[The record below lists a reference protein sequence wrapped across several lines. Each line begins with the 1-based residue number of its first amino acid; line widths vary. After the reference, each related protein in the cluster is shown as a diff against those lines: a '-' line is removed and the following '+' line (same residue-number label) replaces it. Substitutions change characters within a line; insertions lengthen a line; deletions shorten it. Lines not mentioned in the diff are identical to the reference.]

1 MFGLTDR
8 EKSMLEKS
16 WAKPFVEIIFPK
28 IDKSRFVCLYS
39 DKASRPNTPVNV
51 CVGALILKE
60 LLNLT
65 DDEMVES
72 LALDVRFQY
81 ARHTTSFE
89 EQPLSDKMLRRFHH
103 KDIKPSNIYYYGGR
117 FANSVGSGAIKF
129 KTMQKEHKQHPTMD
143 KQNEGI

>member
-1 MFGLTDR
+1 MSFKSNYNQQITLNDALFGLTDR

-16 WAKPFVEIIFPK
+16 WAKSFVEIIFPK
-28 IDKSRFVCLYS
+28 IDKSRFVCLHS
-39 DKASRPNTPVNV
+39 DKASRLNTPVNV

-81 ARHTTSFE
+81 ACHTTSFE
-89 EQPLSDKMLRRFHH
+89 EKPLSDKTMRRFR
-103 KDIKPSNIYYYGGR
+103 KRCYTYELATGADALSRWRCVYYG
-117 FANSVGSGAIKF
+117 
-129 KTMQKEHKQHPTMD
+129 
-143 KQNEGI
+143 

>member
-1 MFGLTDR
+1 MSFKSNYNQQITLNDALFGLTDR

-16 WAKPFVEIIFPK
+16 WAKPFVETIFPK

-89 EQPLSDKMLRRFHH
+89 EQPLSDKMLRRFR
-103 KDIKPSNIYYYGGR
+103 KRCYTYELATGADVLSRWRCVYYG
-117 FANSVGSGAIKF
+117 
-129 KTMQKEHKQHPTMD
+129 
-143 KQNEGI
+143 